1 MIVLA
6 TNPLSGR
13 FPRLRNKQFP
23 LFTYIVLTAPPS
35 DDRLAQVGGQARQG
49 IEDAEYDSLPRL
61 TPDNRILFGGSDAR
75 STSAGRWT
83 ALLDRDLNPEVFR
96 WLRRDLWRTF
106 PCLNDVRIEHQWGG
120 PVSVPADFL
129 PATGYLGND
138 RRIAHA
144 LGCLGPL
151 VALMNMASQVMR
163 NLVLERRSDLTDL
176 FFVNHRVIPLP
187 PEPVRLPVAEPIQ
200 GLSRVTAIRRR

>member
-35 DDRLAQVGGQARQG
+35 DDRLAQVGGQAGQG

-75 STSAGRWT
+75 SYFGGP
-83 ALLDRDLNPEVFR
+83 LDRAAGPRSQPRGLPLAEAGSLADVPVPE
-96 WLRRDLWRTF
+96 
-106 PCLNDVRIEHQWGG
+106 
-120 PVSVPADFL
+120 
-129 PATGYLGND
+129 
-138 RRIAHA
+138 
-144 LGCLGPL
+144 
-151 VALMNMASQVMR
+151 
-163 NLVLERRSDLTDL
+163 
-176 FFVNHRVIPLP
+176 
-187 PEPVRLPVAEPIQ
+187 
-200 GLSRVTAIRRR
+200 